1 MLVSFIFSQLLSKNY
16 ILKLYKSHSM
26 RPQHA
31 NEFHQSVLRIC
42 LSICNNQEE
51 NLLSAIVYNSL
62 SYMQFQDGLICTL
75 AYVIMQLPHH
85 VRVPLAKLTVCS
97 LHIPMKTEH
106 HLPSDHCI
114 CNSDSMNPSLKITP
128 CLNVLL

>member
-1 MLVSFIFSQLLSKNY
+1 M
-16 ILKLYKSHSM
+16 
-26 RPQHA
+26 
-31 NEFHQSVLRIC
+31 
-42 LSICNNQEE
+42 
-51 NLLSAIVYNSL
+51 SATVYNSL

-85 VRVPLAKLTVCS
+85 VRVPLEKLRVCS
-97 LHIPMKTEH
+97 LQLRMKTEH

-128 CLNVLL
+128 CLNVLLRDQGEVFFDFLEMTLVR